1 MAKKTKKSPD
11 FFEENPFDP
20 VSAAIGDG
28 QKLRPVAAGKSA
40 AGEKR
45 KAGFYLSTRI
55 LERFNRNFYELKLQG
70 RPIDNKSALLEA
82 VIDFALDD
90 IERAAESRILK
101 RLQTTCLRHKSLD

>member
-20 VSAAIGDG
+20 VNAAIGDG
-28 QKLRPVAAGKSA
+28 QKLRSA
-40 AGEKR
+40 ATGKGAASEKR
-45 KAGFYLSTRI
+45 KAGFYLSNRI

-70 RPIDNKSALLEA
+70 RPVENKSALLEA

-90 IERAAESRILK
+90 IEQAADSRILK
-101 RLQTTCLRHKSLD
+101 RLQTTFLRHKSLD

>member
-20 VSAAIGDG
+20 VNAAIGDG
-28 QKLRPVAAGKSA
+28 QKLRPAVAGKA
-40 AGEKR
+40 AAAEKR

-70 RPIDNKSALLEA
+70 RPVENKSALLEA

-90 IERAAESRILK
+90 IEQAADSRILK
-101 RLQTTCLRHKSLD
+101 RLQTTSPRHKSLD